1 MSESTGARPAGRI
14 LLAVGVALAFVLA
27 GGRVFAGALTEV
39 LWFRSVGYSGVFW
52 TLFWLR
58 ALTVV
63 LMGAVAGA
71 LVYWNLRGVAS
82 SLGRLRIRRRFGNLE
97 FVEQVPRRYVVW
109 ITVGVS
115 ALLGTWFGFSA
126 PAGTGLRALLYL
138 RAEPWGLT
146 DPVFGR
152 DLGFYNFLL
161 PLVEA
166 LVAFAL
172 VLVFLLFFMCLVGY
186 ATTGALA
193 VQRGRLSADPKA
205 LRHLATVLAGF
216 LGVLALQF
224 WLGRYGLL
232 VDGSSRVSGIFGYV
246 DHNARV
252 PGLAGLSLGCLVAG
266 GTVFWAGRRGRLTP
280 ALAALGIVAGGGI
293 ILAQVFPSLIQ
304 RFEVDPNE
312 LERESPFIAW
322 NLEATRTGFGLH
334 ELERAPFSYQE
345 DGPVAWDRAAE
356 QLAGVPTWNQE
367 ALLATFQSLEARFRY
382 YRFSSVTI
390 DRYETGSGVAPVAL
404 SVRELNPSGIENPN
418 WQNLHLRERFVQG
431 VGAVMTSATEAT
443 SEGRPEMFLAS
454 IPPEPTNAAAAP
466 TDIAL
471 THPGVFFGPTDQQY
485 AIVTPGADQFLAPD
499 GSPGTIG
506 TDLPQGIPLRSRA
519 LRLLLAWGFQD
530 PNLFFSS
537 EIGPESQFVI
547 YRGIQSRVQR
557 IAPFLAYLEGPQ
569 ATIHD
574 GRVVWILDGFTSSA
588 HYPLSSRFTVSF
600 RRAVNYLRASVKV
613 TVDAVTGDVR
623 FFIADPE
630 DPILAAYAQVFP
642 DLFRPLDE
650 MDPEL
655 RDHLRYPKSL
665 LTVQAGV
672 LQTYH
677 QETPAQFH
685 GQEDV
690 WTNPQETGRGTSSI
704 EYRPEYARYRLPGS
718 DEPEF
723 LLSTVFVPVGLQN
736 LTAALIARSD
746 PGVYGQLRM
755 FEFRVE
761 DGVPGPRQ
769 VEALIEQDPTI
780 SQQFSLWRQG
790 GSQVWTG
797 HLHLIPVGDRILY
810 MEPVFLAAEEDAIPE
825 LRRFV
830 VSDGTRVA
838 MEETLSGA
846 LAALSGGVAQA
857 SPASTEG
864 PQVPLVSGD
873 ALELLNAAEQALRDG
888 DWAGFGDALERLRQ
902 VLESRPPAG
911 PTSPPTGSP

>member
-1 MSESTGARPAGRI
+1 MRPAGRV
-14 LLAVGVALAFVLA
+14 LLTVGIALALVLA
-27 GGRVFAGALTEV
+27 GGRVFASALTEI
-39 LWFRSVGYSGVFW
+39 LWFRSVGYSAVFW
-52 TLFWLR
+52 KLFWLR
-58 ALTVV
+58 TLTVV
-63 LMGAVAGA
+63 VMGAVAGA
-71 LVYWNLRGVAS
+71 LVFLNLRGVAS

-97 FVEQVPRRYVVW
+97 FVEQVPRRYVAW
-109 ITVGVS
+109 IMVGIS
-115 ALLGTWFGFSA
+115 TLLGVWFGFSA

-138 RAEPWGLT
+138 EAGPWGIT

-161 PLVEA
+161 PLAEA

-193 VQRGRLSADPKA
+193 LQQGRLSADPRA
-205 LRHLATVLAGF
+205 LRHMATVLAGF
-216 LGVLALQF
+216 LAILALQF

-246 DHNARV
+246 DQNARV
-252 PGLAGLSLGCLVAG
+252 PGLAGLALGCLVAA
-266 GTVFWAGRRGRLTP
+266 GTVVWAGRRGRPGP
-280 ALAALGIVAGGGI
+280 ALAALGILMAGGI
-293 ILAQVFPSLIQ
+293 VLAQLFPSLIQ

-322 NLEATRTGFGLH
+322 NLEATRTGFGLD
-334 ELERAPFSYQE
+334 EMERAPFSYQAQA
-345 DGPVAWDRAAE
+345 PVDWDEAAE
-356 QLAGVPTWNQE
+356 QLAGVPTWSQD

-390 DRYETGSGVAPVAL
+390 DRYDSGEGVVPVAL
-404 SVRELNPSGIENPN
+404 SVRELNPGGIENPN

-454 IPPEPTNAAAAP
+454 IPPEPTGAEAAP
-466 TDIAL
+466 DEIAL
-471 THPGVFFGPTDQQY
+471 THPGVFFGPTDQEY
-485 AIVTPGADQFLAPD
+485 AIVTPGPDQFLGPD
-499 GSPGTIG
+499 GQPGEVG
-506 TDLPQGIPLRSRA
+506 TDLPQGISLRSRA

-537 EIGPESQFVI
+537 EIGTESQFVI

-613 TVDAVTGDVR
+613 TVDAVTGEVR
-623 FFIADPE
+623 FYVVDPD
-630 DPILAAYAQVFP
+630 DPILAAYSRVFP
-642 DLFRPLDE
+642 ELFNPLSE
-650 MDPEL
+650 LDPEL

-672 LQTYH
+672 LQAYH
-677 QETPAQFH
+677 QETPGQFH
-685 GQEDV
+685 GQEDM
-690 WTNPQETGRGTSSI
+690 WTTPQETGRGTASV
-704 EYRPEYARYRLPGS
+704 EYRPEYAWYRLPEAT
-718 DEPEF
+718 EPEF

-746 PGVYGQLRM
+746 PDVYGQLRLY
-755 FEFRVE
+755 EFRVE

-769 VEALIEQDPTI
+769 VEALIEQDPII

-846 LAALSGGVAQA
+846 LEALSGGFT
-857 SPASTEG
+857 PT
-864 PQVPLVSGD
+864 PQGGAPDPSEETWISGD
-873 ALELLNAAEQALRDG
+873 ALQLLDAAEEALREG
-888 DWAGFGDALERLRQ
+888 DWAGFGAALERLRQ
-902 VLESRPPAG
+902 VLEDTGEAVS
-911 PTSPPTGSP
+911 SPPPSGSP